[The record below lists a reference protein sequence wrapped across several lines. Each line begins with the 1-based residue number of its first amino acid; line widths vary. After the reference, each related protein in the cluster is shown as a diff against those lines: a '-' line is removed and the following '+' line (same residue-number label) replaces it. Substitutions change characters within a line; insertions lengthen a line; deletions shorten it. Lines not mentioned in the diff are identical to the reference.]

1 MKTCWIN
8 KFTGIQTENNWK
20 FVHDPDEIAAFFQSQ
35 ATVFLNFLQENYL
48 NTMGNIEEVDIST
61 NILSIADVLNSEWR
75 VRLLFIVQLKKLYI
89 LFHTQW
95 KHQYWYIYTLSK
107 KSYNKNLIKK
117 INIKIFRIQP

>member
-1 MKTCWIN
+1 M
-8 KFTGIQTENNWK
+8 
-20 FVHDPDEIAAFFQSQ
+20 HDPDEIAAFFQSQ

-89 LFHTQW
+89 LFHTQ
-95 KHQYWYIYTLSK
+95 
-107 KSYNKNLIKK
+107 
-117 INIKIFRIQP
+117 